1 MKKAIYAGSFDP
13 LTNGHMWL
21 IDRGTKLFDEL
32 IIAIGDNPSKK
43 YMFSLNERIAMLE
56 DSLAG
61 YSNITIDK
69 FSGDFLVNYAKKI
82 NVNYI
87 IRGIRNSQDYEF
99 EKMLCHVNND
109 ICIDI
114 ETLYMIAPREVAEIS
129 SSLIKGFIGT
139 NQWQEVVA
147 KYVPENVLNRII
159 NKNGQK

>member
-69 FSGDFLVNYAKKI
+69 FSGDFLVCAFY
-82 NVNYI
+82 
-87 IRGIRNSQDYEF
+87 
-99 EKMLCHVNND
+99 
-109 ICIDI
+109 
-114 ETLYMIAPREVAEIS
+114 PRIWCEVE
-129 SSLIKGFIGT
+129 
-139 NQWQEVVA
+139 
-147 KYVPENVLNRII
+147 
-159 NKNGQK
+159 